1 MKLENYKK
9 IVTELLTKYPE
20 LRDSD
25 DRLLANIW
33 NLEVKDQAGL
43 DCLDF
48 LRLVAQKKISSPFAI
63 SRARRKIQETD
74 SSLRG
79 RKWKERHAHQG
90 DIIHEIKNK
99 FKPNN

>member
-33 NLEVKDQAGL
+33 NLEIKDQKGL
-43 DCLDF
+43 DTLDF
-48 LRLVAQKKISSPFAI
+48 LRLVAQKKLSSPFAI

-74 SSLRG
+74 ASLRG
-79 RKWKERHAHQG
+79 SKWKQRHAYEE
-90 DIIHEIKNK
+90 DIKHELKNK
-99 FKPNN
+99 F